1 MQKLIIASTRAS
13 AGKTSVI
20 TGLLK
25 NLGKPFGY
33 IKPLGDRLVYK
44 EKHLWDYDFSVV
56 SGIFGRQGN
65 SEETTIGFQHSKL
78 RYMYDEEGIKAKLKE
93 IAEAAGKDKEL
104 LVIEGGRDFSYGA
117 SVHLDALSVAK
128 STGAKFILVVSG
140 NEDAIVDDLYFYK
153 KHIHAEGVNAGG
165 MIINKVPDI
174 EDFKDSYLSGIQEMG
189 AKILGI
195 IPFRKDLTYY
205 TVEFLADAL
214 LAKVIAGEKG
224 IHNIVKNVFVG
235 AMSMDDAVRSQ
246 FFKKENRVMITAGDR
261 SDLIL
266 AALETDA
273 TAIILTNNIS
283 PPSNITSLASMK
295 NIPLLMATGDTYT
308 VASQIDDLEP
318 LLTASETEK
327 IDLLAKLVKTHV
339 NIDEVMK

>member
-1 MQKLIIASTRAS
+1 MQKLIIASLRGS

-25 NLGKPFGY
+25 NLGKSFGY

-44 EKHLWDYDFSVV
+44 EKHLWDYDSAVV

-65 SEETTIGFQHSKL
+65 PEETTIGFQHSKL
-78 RYMYDEEGIKAKLKE
+78 KYMYDEEGVKAKLQA
-93 IAEAAGKDKEL
+93 IADDAGKGKDL

-117 SVHLDALSVAK
+117 SVHLDALSIAK
-128 STGAKFILVVSG
+128 CTGAKFILVVSG
-140 NEDAIVDDLYFYK
+140 NDDAIVDDLYFYK

-165 MIINKVPDI
+165 MIVNKVPDI

-195 IPFRKDLTYY
+195 IPFRKDLTYF

-214 LAKVIAGEKG
+214 LTKVIAGEKG
-224 IHNIVKNVFVG
+224 INNMVKNVFVG
-235 AMSMDDAVRSQ
+235 AMSADDAVRSQ

-273 TAIILTNNIS
+273 TAIILTNNIF
-283 PPSNITSLASMK
+283 PPSNIISLASQK
-295 NIPLLMATGDTYT
+295 NIPLLVATQDTYT
-308 VASQIDDLEP
+308 IASQIDDLEP
-318 LLTASETEK
+318 LLTAVETEK

-339 NIDEVMK
+339 NIEEVMK